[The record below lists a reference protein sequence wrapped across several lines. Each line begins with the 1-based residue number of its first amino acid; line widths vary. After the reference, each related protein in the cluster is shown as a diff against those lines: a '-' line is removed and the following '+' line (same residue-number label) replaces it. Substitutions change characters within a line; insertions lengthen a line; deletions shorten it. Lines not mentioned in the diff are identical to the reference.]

1 MSVYSNASPPVIDIN
16 QFDRNQ
22 KQAITALMLS
32 LQKEREEKKA
42 LEEKNRQLRNRLQ
55 KMLIECDEVRVKAST
70 EIAAVKEIAKR
81 DVHELERSLLAAR
94 AQLRI
99 QDRGPNVAR
108 TDSMV
113 NDLNACRVQLERMRK
128 SESERTALMNARF
141 NMENR
146 HADREAL
153 RVREA
158 LVLMICNQLRQ
169 IAKRSSNGN
178 PAPSP
183 WSGKSSRDDGHCV
196 AVQHEGIRRM
206 AFMKL
211 FGFPCEYDL
220 YISNEFHSLTQVHH
234 TLQQSELVDLFG
246 NSLFHEE
253 RAGLFLV
260 ACAPMVRAIYST
272 Y

>member
-1 MSVYSNASPPVIDIN
+1 MIDIN

-22 KQAITALMLS
+22 KQAVTALMLS
-32 LQKEREEKKA
+32 LQKERDERKV
-42 LEEKNRQLRNRLQ
+42 LEEKNRQFRNRLQ

-70 EIAAVKEIAKR
+70 EVAAVKEVAKR

-108 TDSMV
+108 TDSIA
-113 NDLNACRVQLERMRK
+113 NDLNASRVQLERMRK

-146 HADREAL
+146 HADREAH
-153 RVREA
+153 RARDE
-158 LVLMICNQLRQ
+158 LVSMICNQLRQ

-178 PAPSP
+178 SAPSS
-183 WSGKSSRDDGHCV
+183 WSGKPGRDDGHCV
-196 AVQHEGIRRM
+196 TVVYEGIRRM

-220 YISNEFHSLTQVHH
+220 YISNEFHSLAQVHH
-234 TLQQSELVDLFG
+234 TLQPNELVDLFG

-253 RAGLFLV
+253 RAGVFLV
-260 ACAPMVRAIYST
+260 ACAPMVRSST
-272 Y
+272 LSDIGCGV